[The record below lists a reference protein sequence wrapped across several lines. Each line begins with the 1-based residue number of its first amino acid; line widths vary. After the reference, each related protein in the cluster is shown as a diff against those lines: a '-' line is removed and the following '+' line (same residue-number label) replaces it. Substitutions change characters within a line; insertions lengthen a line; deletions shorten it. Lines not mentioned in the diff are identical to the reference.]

1 MSVSINGTNGLV
13 FADATTQATAP
24 KVGMVNLIINGAMMI
39 DQRNSG
45 ASVTPGAAVYTLDR
59 WQATMSQASKFSVQ
73 QNAGSVTP
81 PSGYTN
87 YLGATSTSAYSVL
100 STESFG
106 IVQRIEGFNCAD
118 LGWGTVNAQPVT
130 LSFWIRSSLTGT
142 FGGSLRNSALDRSYP
157 FSYTVSSAN
166 AWEQKSITIS
176 GDTTGTWL
184 ANNGSGIIL
193 KFSLG
198 AGSSQSTTAGS
209 WAVGN
214 YDSSTGATSV
224 VGTNGATFY
233 ITGVQLEK
241 GSTATSFDYRP
252 YGTELA
258 LCQRYYFHS
267 YISGV
272 SPGAASQEE
281 SAIYGAVVNNSGNH
295 VAACISYQVPMRSSP
310 TVTLYHPTTGT
321 SGQIGYY
328 GDGTTVYSI
337 ATLRGSNKGFT
348 EVVSGGTVTACAR
361 FHLVASAEL

>member
-1 MSVSINGTNGLV
+1 MSVTINGTNGLV

-24 KVGMVNLIINGAMMI
+24 KVGMVNRIINGAMMI

-130 LSFWIRSSLTGT
+130 LSFWIRSSLIGT

-252 YGTELA
+252 YGLELD
-258 LCQRYYFHS
+258 LCQRYYEYGGIAARH
-267 YISGV
+267 YIYASGTGFYAGVRVDFKEEKRV
-272 SPGAASQEE
+272 SPTISILNGYTTDGWGSYAVE
-281 SAIYGAVVNNSGNH
+281 SHN
-295 VAACISYQVPMRSSP
+295 SP
-310 TVTLYHPTTGT
+310 TGATNLTKAFTVNCVSTQTSNTLAM
-321 SGQIGYY
+321 
-328 GDGTTVYSI
+328 I
-337 ATLRGSNKGFT
+337 ACTWT
-348 EVVSGGTVTACAR
+348 
-361 FHLVASAEL
+361 ASAEL